1 MQVSF
6 QKRLLQWML
15 SGSVT
20 VMRFIHFFG
29 LCCAFCVSA
38 CVQQPERIVDAKIVS
53 IRSLQSKLNIDT
65 FVVTAQD
72 EAGVSGKKTVRKLE
86 LNCRVGDV
94 VKATVRG
101 ISLIL
106 DKNACVR

>member
-1 MQVSF
+1 MSWHMPLACS
-6 QKRLLQWML
+6 LL
-15 SGSVT
+15 
-20 VMRFIHFFG
+20 I
-29 LCCAFCVSA
+29 SA

-53 IRSLQSKLNIDT
+53 IKSFQGKLNINK

-72 EAGVSGKKTVRKLE
+72 ETGVSGKKTVRKLE

-101 ISLIL
+101 ISLTL
-106 DKNACVR
+106 DKNACVRG